1 MTPIVDKTLLD
12 YDAGTGDEQDVIKV
26 GSALASWSDISIIF
40 DFLQRLA
47 RTNAESA
54 EVEDNNVIKLTK
66 GLQTF
71 LMDKHEDNSPDYLY
85 SRRLQEVAP

>member
-40 DFLQRLA
+40 DFL
-47 RTNAESA
+47 
-54 EVEDNNVIKLTK
+54 
-66 GLQTF
+66 
-71 LMDKHEDNSPDYLY
+71 
-85 SRRLQEVAP
+85 